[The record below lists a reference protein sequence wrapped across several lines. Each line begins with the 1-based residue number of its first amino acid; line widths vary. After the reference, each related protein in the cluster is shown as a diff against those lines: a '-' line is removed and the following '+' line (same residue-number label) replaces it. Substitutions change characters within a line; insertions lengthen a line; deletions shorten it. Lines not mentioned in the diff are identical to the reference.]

1 MQIYLYKTKSDRRS
15 LEKILE
21 NEIEYEC
28 ELKEATSVQNPSF
41 LIKTSSNISN
51 YNYAYIPLF
60 SRYYFINEIQ
70 SIRNNLWSITASV
83 DVLHTYK
90 NEIKNCKCLELRT
103 SKTSNKYLVDADTV
117 VENDR
122 DIETIRMN
130 GYDILGNFT
139 GNMHYVLVCA
149 GKED

>member
-1 MQIYLYKTKSDRRS
+1 MQIYLYKTKSDKRS

-28 ELKEATSVQNPSF
+28 ELKEATSVQNPVF

-83 DVLHTYK
+83 DVLNTYK
-90 NEIKNCKCLELRT
+90 NEIKNCECLELRT

-122 DIETIRMN
+122 DIETVRMN